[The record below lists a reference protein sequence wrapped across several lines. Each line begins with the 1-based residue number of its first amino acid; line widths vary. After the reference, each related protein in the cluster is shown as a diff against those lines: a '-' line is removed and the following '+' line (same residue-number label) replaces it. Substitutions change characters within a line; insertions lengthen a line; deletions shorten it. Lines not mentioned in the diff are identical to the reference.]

1 MSERV
6 KRFNSDNNHSA
17 IVLRSTNH
25 DDDLNETLKLTK
37 ATIDLFGL
45 CC

>member
-17 IVLRSTNH
+17 IVLRSANPEDALTG
-25 DDDLNETLKLTK
+25 TLKLTK

-45 CC
+45 TY